1 MTIGLGN
8 IRMPYYLW
16 FLFLFL
22 IGLAAWC
29 GHGLRRKNQHLNRLK
44 KALRE
49 TTLKCR
55 HLEGNYG
62 QKELLRKNT
71 EEKLRS
77 YLHLL
82 DALLNTMS
90 NPVYFKDRQGVFQGC
105 NQVFAK
111 TLLGLT
117 RDRIIGKRPQDL
129 PEQIPPDLAASY
141 QRQEM
146 VMFEK
151 NGFHTFEAEVLCA
164 DGVRR
169 EFLFNLAPSQ
179 NQSGKL
185 LGSVSVLSDLTE
197 KNRAAQVRLLKERL
211 EGVLETAGGVCHEFN
226 QPLQALSGYL
236 EILAAKLQDPP
247 AETLALVEK
256 ALEQIERMGS
266 ITAKLQGITRY
277 ETMVYTGN
285 KKIIDIHKSSRQ
297 AVWVGADE
305 TDT

>member
-1 MTIGLGN
+1 
-8 IRMPYYLW
+8 MPFFFW
-16 FLFLFL
+16 FLFIFL
-22 IGLAAWC
+22 IALAAWC
-29 GHGLRRKNQHLNRLK
+29 GHVLWRKNQHLDRLK
-44 KALRE
+44 KALQE
-49 TTLKCR
+49 NILKCR
-55 HLEGNYG
+55 QLEEDLA
-62 QKELLRKNT
+62 QREFRRKNT

-129 PEQIPPDLAASY
+129 PGQIPPDLAAAY

-169 EFLFNLAPSQ
+169 DFLFNLAPSQ
-179 NQSGKL
+179 NQTGKL
-185 LGSVSVLSDLTE
+185 LGSVAVLSDLTE
-197 KNRAAQVRLLKERL
+197 KNRAAQDRLLKERL

-236 EILAAKLQDPP
+236 EILAAKLIASP
-247 AETLALVEK
+247 AETLVLVEK

-285 KKIIDIHKSSRQ
+285 KKIIDIHKSSLQ
-297 AVWVGADE
+297 AVGEGADE
-305 TDT
+305 TDA

>member
-1 MTIGLGN
+1 
-8 IRMPYYLW
+8 MPLLFW
-16 FLFLFL
+16 FLVIFL

-29 GHGLRRKNQHLNRLK
+29 GHVLWRKNQHMDKLK
-44 KALRE
+44 KALQE
-49 TTLKCR
+49 NTLKCR
-55 HLEGNYG
+55 HLEEDLA
-62 QKELLRKNT
+62 QREFRRKNT

-129 PEQIPPDLAASY
+129 PGQIPPDLAAAY

-169 EFLFNLAPSQ
+169 DFLFNLAPSQ
-179 NQSGKL
+179 NQTGKL
-185 LGSVSVLSDLTE
+185 LGSVAVLSDLTE
-197 KNRAAQVRLLKERL
+197 KNRAAQDRLLKERL
-211 EGVLETAGGVCHEFN
+211 EGALETAGGVCHEFN
-226 QPLQALSGYL
+226 QPLQALSGYM
-236 EILAAKLQDPP
+236 EILAAKLLSPP
-247 AETLALVEK
+247 AETLVLVEK

-297 AVWVGADE
+297 TV
-305 TDT
+305 

>member
-1 MTIGLGN
+1 
-8 IRMPYYLW
+8 MPFFFW
-16 FLFLFL
+16 FLFIFL
-22 IGLAAWC
+22 IALAAWC
-29 GHGLRRKNQHLNRLK
+29 GHVLWRKNQHLDRLK
-44 KALRE
+44 KALQE
-49 TTLKCR
+49 NILKCR
-55 HLEGNYG
+55 QLEEDLA
-62 QKELLRKNT
+62 QREFRRKNT

-129 PEQIPPDLAASY
+129 PGQIPPDLAAAY

-169 EFLFNLAPSQ
+169 DFLFNLAPSQ
-179 NQSGKL
+179 NQTGKL
-185 LGSVSVLSDLTE
+185 LGSVAVLSDLTE
-197 KNRAAQVRLLKERL
+197 KNRAAQDRLLKERL

-236 EILAAKLQDPP
+236 EILAAKLIASP
-247 AETLALVEK
+247 AETLVLVEK

-285 KKIIDIHKSSRQ
+285 KKIIDIHKSSLQ
-297 AVWVGADE
+297 AVGEGANE
-305 TDT
+305 TDA

>member
-1 MTIGLGN
+1 
-8 IRMPYYLW
+8 MPFFFW
-16 FLFLFL
+16 FLFIFL
-22 IGLAAWC
+22 IALAAWC
-29 GHGLRRKNQHLNRLK
+29 GHVLWRKNQHLDRLK
-44 KALRE
+44 KALQE
-49 TTLKCR
+49 NTLKCR
-55 HLEGNYG
+55 QLEEDLA
-62 QKELLRKNT
+62 QREFRRKNT

-129 PEQIPPDLAASY
+129 PGQIPPDLAAAY

-169 EFLFNLAPSQ
+169 DFLFNLAPSQ
-179 NQSGKL
+179 NQTGKL
-185 LGSVSVLSDLTE
+185 LGSVAVLSDLTE
-197 KNRAAQVRLLKERL
+197 KNRAAQDRLLKERL

-236 EILAAKLQDPP
+236 EILAAKLIASP
-247 AETLALVEK
+247 AETLVLVEK

-285 KKIIDIHKSSRQ
+285 KKIIDIHKSSLQ
-297 AVWVGADE
+297 AVGEGANE
-305 TDT
+305 TDA

>member
-1 MTIGLGN
+1 
-8 IRMPYYLW
+8 MPFFFW
-16 FLFLFL
+16 FLFIFL
-22 IGLAAWC
+22 IALAALC
-29 GHGLRRKNQHLNRLK
+29 GHVLWRKNQHLDRLK
-44 KALRE
+44 KALQE
-49 TTLKCR
+49 NILKCR
-55 HLEGNYG
+55 QLEEDLA
-62 QKELLRKNT
+62 QREFRRKNT

-129 PEQIPPDLAASY
+129 PGQIPPDLAAAY

-169 EFLFNLAPSQ
+169 DFLFNLAPSQ
-179 NQSGKL
+179 NQTGKL
-185 LGSVSVLSDLTE
+185 LGSVAVLSDLTE
-197 KNRAAQVRLLKERL
+197 KNRAAQDRLLKERL

-236 EILAAKLQDPP
+236 EILAAKLIASP
-247 AETLALVEK
+247 AETLVLVEK

-285 KKIIDIHKSSRQ
+285 KKIIDIHKSSLQ
-297 AVWVGADE
+297 AVGEGANE
-305 TDT
+305 TDA